1 MMQPD
6 EGLPEST
13 SSFQWPISVPTSDP
27 DVGPFFYVGYNE
39 TWQAAVLG
47 ALTQLL
53 QQSTWDNTIPA
64 DNLTAQQQANQL
76 IYLFQTGVT
85 MFPTGSVIPYAA
97 AAAPSGW
104 LLCDGGAVSRTT
116 YADLFALIGVTFG
129 AGDGSTTFNVPDLRG
144 RTVIGT
150 GTGSGL
156 SPRAIGDQIG
166 EETHVLT
173 LAESPSHTHADS
185 GHTHSE
191 GNAIPTAI
199 AIGPGVPAPS
209 ALPSVGITG
218 IGNASLSSSGGGG
231 AHNVMQPSI
240 ALTAIIKT

>member
-1 MMQPD
+1 MQPD
-6 EGLPEST
+6 EGFPESI

-27 DVGPFFYVGYNE
+27 DVGPFFYVGFNE
-39 TWQAAVLG
+39 TWRAAVLG
-47 ALTQLL
+47 SLTQLL

-97 AAAPSGW
+97 TAAPSGW
-104 LLCDGGAVSRTT
+104 LPCDGAAVSRTT
-116 YADLFALIGVTFG
+116 YADLFALIGSTFG

-156 SPRAIGDQIG
+156 SPRSIGDKIG

-173 LAESPSHTHADS
+173 VGELASHSHTDS
-185 GHTHSE
+185 GHTHTE
-191 GNAIPTAI
+191 GNALPAVGAAI
-199 AIGPGVPAPS
+199 VGVPIPS
-209 ALPSVGITG
+209 AVPSVGVTG
-218 IGNASLSSSGGGG
+218 LGNASLLNSGLDG
-231 AHNVMQPSI
+231 AHNTMQPSI